1 MRFDSRGYAIRFA
14 RIARIARICDSIT
27 IREDCEDM
35 QAISVLEEMH
45 SDDDNVKYAQTER
58 IGRVSIGTKKARP
71 IRITFHTMFSKHAYA
86 FLAYAK
92 DLRQAGISP
101 RVDDDLTRLQQQ
113 QRQDL
118 DGDFKILKAKGCKP
132 FFRGSQL
139 KCHVNN
145 ELRLCSKGQASKFFT
160 AT

>member
-1 MRFDSRGYAIRFA
+1 MVLYRVPEKDPSLKGEAAFHA
-14 RIARIARICDSIT
+14 C
-27 IREDCEDM
+27 CEDM
-35 QAISVLEEMH
+35 GAVSVLKEMH
-45 SDDDNVKYAQTER
+45 SDDDNVKYAHTER
-58 IGRVSIGTKKARP
+58 IGRVSVGSEKARP
-71 IRITFHTMFSKHAYA
+71 IRITFHTMFHKHA

-92 DLRQAGISP
+92 DLRQAGI

-118 DGDFKILKAKGCKP
+118 DCDFKILKAKGCKP

-145 ELRLCSKGQASKFFT
+145 ELRSCSKGQASKLFA